1 MVDASRA
8 AVLADGQPVSP
19 PVRAAALHLEL
30 RLASSADHV
39 VVVGE
44 RAVGDAFGLA
54 SHASCQNLSLEERP
68 CHSH

>member
-19 PVRAAALHLEL
+19 AVRAAALHLEL

-39 VVVGE
+39 VVARE

-54 SHASCQNLSLEERP
+54 SHAP
-68 CHSH
+68 